1 MRASRKGEQVSACRP
16 DRGGPCDTRDP
27 GEGYKTIVRDAVL
40 REDTFLRLTL
50 SGPIRG
56 QQCPWAK
63 VVVRPVLVR
72 RQRRVQFSYFDERK
86 DTTKNYPTAEFL
98 ERLEETLS
106 LPFCRAHVQSTSG
119 DTHIRI
125 TKKGKALITH
135 GKPSRRETQPDL
147 SHNRAKQYPLM
158 AGSPDAFLEAVGIM
172 ERTGRVRAAMQ
183 GKFHQ
188 VNEFL
193 RLTEQVLPR
202 DSAGSALDIVDCGCG
217 NAYLTFATFHY
228 LNHVRGVPTRVVGV
242 DSNREIIESRCQLR
256 DSLRW
261 EGLEFAVSRIADFSP
276 SKPPD
281 IVLSL
286 HACDTA
292 TDEAIAQG
300 IAWGSRVILAAPCC
314 QHEMHTQLKAAIF
327 RPVLRHGILKERM
340 ADLLT
345 DAFRA
350 LILRIMGYRTD
361 VVQFVSPE
369 HTSKNLLIRARKAL
383 KPGERRFIRECEELK
398 KFWEVDPMLE
408 IMIAG
413 MSRGFRGDSITE
425 SEERGI
431 TS

>member
-1 MRASRKGEQVSACRP
+1 M
-16 DRGGPCDTRDP
+16 
-27 GEGYKTIVRDAVL
+27 
-40 REDTFLRLTL
+40 
-50 SGPIRG
+50 
-56 QQCPWAK
+56 
-63 VVVRPVLVR
+63 
-72 RQRRVQFSYFDERK
+72 QFSYFDERK
-86 DTTKNYPTAEFL
+86 DTTKNYSTAEFL

-125 TKKGKALITH
+125 TKKGKALITR

-147 SHNRAKQYPLM
+147 SHNRAKQYPLI

-217 NAYLTFATFHY
+217 NAYLTFAAFHY
-228 LNHVRGVPTRVVGV
+228 LNHVRGIPTRVVGV

-383 KPGERRFIRECEELK
+383 KPGERRFIREYEELK
-398 KFWEVDPMLE
+398 KFWEVEPMLE

-413 MSRGFRGDSITE
+413 MLRGFRGDSIAE

>member
-1 MRASRKGEQVSACRP
+1 MRATRKSEQVSACRP
-16 DRGGPCDTRDP
+16 DRDAPSDTRDP

-63 VVVRPVLVR
+63 AVVRPVLVR
-72 RQRRVQFSYFDERK
+72 RQRRMQFSYFDERK
-86 DTTKNYPTAEFL
+86 DTTKNYSTAEFL

-125 TKKGKALITH
+125 TKKGKALITR

-147 SHNRAKQYPLM
+147 SHNRAKQYPLI

-217 NAYLTFATFHY
+217 NAYLTFAAFHY
-228 LNHVRGVPTRVVGV
+228 LNHVRGIPTRVVGV

-383 KPGERRFIRECEELK
+383 KPGERRFIREYEELK
-398 KFWEVDPMLE
+398 KFWEVEPMLE

-413 MSRGFRGDSITE
+413 MLRGFRGDSIAE